1 MSVQLKRIVNAAVW
15 LDGTIYL
22 GRVAEFTLPELK
34 QVMQDIKALGLY
46 GKRKLPAGLDSME
59 AKLKFNGI
67 YAEAMVLAANPFQA
81 FNLQLR
87 GHQED
92 WGPAGREGEA
102 SVIATLTG
110 TFTSVQLGSY
120 KPQEN
125 VEVDATLDVQF
136 LQVEVAG
143 DVVMKVDLGA
153 QIYEVGGVDQLEG
166 FRKAIGL

>member
-1 MSVQLKRIVNAAVW
+1 MTVELKRIVNAAVW

-46 GKRKLPAGLDSME
+46 GKRKLPAGLESME

-67 YAEAMVLAANPFQA
+67 YAEALKLAANPFKA

-92 WGPAGREGEA
+92 WGPAGRTAEGAVVA
-102 SVIATLTG
+102 SLTG
-110 TFTSVQLGSY
+110 NFMSVQLGTY

-125 VEVDATLDVQF
+125 VEVDATLDVHY
-136 LQVEVAG
+136 LQV
-143 DVVMKVDLGA
+143 DVGNETIVKVDLGA
-153 QIYEVGGVDQLEG
+153 QIYQVDGEDQLEG
-166 FRKAIGL
+166 FRAALGL